1 MYKCIQCRLEEF
13 WIDQKTE
20 NWISTQQWE
29 DMIVVGEERMDNF
42 QTLEQEIN
50 IPGTIRGLEQT
61 GSARKTK

>member
-1 MYKCIQCRLEEF
+1 
-13 WIDQKTE
+13 
-20 NWISTQQWE
+20 
-29 DMIVVGEERMDNF
+29 MIVVGEERMDNF